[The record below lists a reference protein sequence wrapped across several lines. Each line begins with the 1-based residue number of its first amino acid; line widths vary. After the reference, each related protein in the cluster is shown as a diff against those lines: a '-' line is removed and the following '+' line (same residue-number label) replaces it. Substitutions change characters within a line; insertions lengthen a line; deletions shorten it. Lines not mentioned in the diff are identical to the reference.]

1 MIMKFY
7 IPGVPVEKRI
17 QARVMISKT
26 GKKFVSFYNPK
37 LREQDAVRFLL
48 RRTIYDNS
56 RIGYGIYNTPIELKL
71 LFNMPIP
78 KSYTKR
84 KLVQI
89 ADGDLQHVKR
99 PDLANLIKFI
109 EDCLVELVMID
120 DRQVINITAS
130 KRYAVDPGTVIIVET
145 L

>member
-7 IPGVPVEKRI
+7 VPGIPVEKRI
-17 QARVMISKT
+17 QARVMSSKS
-26 GKKFVSFYNPK
+26 GKSFVSFYNPK

-56 RIGYGIYNTPIELKL
+56 QIGYGIYNTPIELKL

-78 KSYTKR
+78 KSYTKK

-89 ADGDLQHVKR
+89 ANGALQHVKR
-99 PDLANLIKFI
+99 PDLANLVKFI
-109 EDCLVELVMID
+109 EDCLVGMVMID
-120 DRQVINITAS
+120 DRQVTNITA
-130 KRYAVDPGTVIIVET
+130 KKQYAIDPGTVIIVET